1 MPIQPSV
8 QISHTCFKNYE
19 KSEYENYIN
28 VNYYLSRMW
37 FSKRRNHAYGCLSIL
52 LRMREL
58 PNCSEAKRRRLL
70 CILQLWLSKMSTDS
84 RGNGL
89 LQLKIIP

>member
-28 VNYYLSRMW
+28 VNHYLSKMR
-37 FSKRRNHAYGCLSIL
+37 FSERRNHAYGCLSIL
-52 LRMREL
+52 L
-58 PNCSEAKRRRLL
+58 
-70 CILQLWLSKMSTDS
+70 
-84 RGNGL
+84 
-89 LQLKIIP
+89 

>member
-28 VNYYLSRMW
+28 VNYYLSKMW

-58 PNCSEAKRRRLL
+58 LQSIKTQKR
-70 CILQLWLSKMSTDS
+70 
-84 RGNGL
+84 
-89 LQLKIIP
+89 